1 MFDFPTCARP
11 STGTTPWL
19 RRSTRRS
26 PSTWQTSTTRVT
38 RGSRRRWHFSP
49 PGATKNSSYVA
60 ALTQLSNLVLVKF
73 SSDTVDCN
81 AVQYSVVQYNIVQ
94 ISAVQCSEIGCSAV
108 QLSARYRYM
117 KAASAM

>member
-1 MFDFPTCARP
+1 MFDFPTCGRP

-73 SSDTVDCN
+73 SSDTVDCSG
-81 AVQYSVVQYNIVQ
+81 VQYSVVQYTLVQ
-94 ISAVQCSEIGCSAV
+94 VQCSEIGCSAV
-108 QLSARYRYM
+108 HFSARDRYI
-117 KAASAM
+117 KAASDM